1 MLDKRK
7 FYKDFVILCLPLIL
21 QQFVNIAL
29 NFIDNLM
36 VGQLG
41 STSISAV
48 GFANKMFFV
57 FMLCIFGASGG
68 ISLFMSQFYGKK
80 DFNMLQKLFALIM
93 IVCVAISI
101 IFYVISYY
109 YAENIMCLFSQDPL
123 VVQIG
128 TSYLEIIAFSFPI
141 TGLSMAIT
149 FALRSIGHTKQALYI
164 TIIATSINT
173 ILNYGL
179 IYGNLGFMRL
189 EADGAAIATLI
200 ARITEGLLF
209 ILLIYVHKYGLIT
222 NFSNYF
228 GLNKDFLKKVLKIS
242 TPVFFTE
249 MVWVLGTTTLTIAY
263 GKLGTEAAAGI
274 HISDLLLNFGSIVFM
289 GVATA
294 TSIMLG
300 HTIGRGSIEKAKKIS
315 GEILKVSLVL
325 AVIMV
330 VSSIALIKPIVSL
343 YELSESTRQLTY
355 LTMLVVSIS
364 LFFKLMN
371 WTLMIGI
378 LRAGG
383 DTKISFII
391 DTVPLV
397 ILAVPVAFLGSM
409 YFHLPIYY
417 VVALA
422 NLEEVFKMIVAFWRY
437 KSNKWIHN
445 LTQHEQNI

>member
-1 MLDKRK
+1 
-7 FYKDFVILCLPLIL
+7 
-21 QQFVNIAL
+21 
-29 NFIDNLM
+29 
-36 VGQLG
+36 
-41 STSISAV
+41 
-48 GFANKMFFV
+48 MF
-57 FMLCIFGASGG
+57 
-68 ISLFMSQFYGKK
+68 
-80 DFNMLQKLFALIM
+80 
-93 IVCVAISI
+93 
-101 IFYVISYY
+101 
-109 YAENIMCLFSQDPL
+109 LFSQDPL
-123 VVQIG
+123 VVKIG
-128 TSYLEIIAFSFPI
+128 SSYLEIIALSFPI

-149 FALRSIGHTKQALYI
+149 FALRSIGHTKQSLYI

-179 IYGNLGFMRL
+179 IYGHLGFMRL

-209 ILLIYVHKYGLIT
+209 ILLIFVNKYGLIT

-228 GLNKDFLKKVLKIS
+228 GLHKDFLKKVIRIS
-242 TPVFFTE
+242 IPVFFTE

-263 GKLGTEAAAGI
+263 GKLGTESAAGI

-294 TSIMLG
+294 TSIMVG
-300 HTIGRGSIEKAKKIS
+300 HTIGSGSIEKAKKIS
-315 GEILKVSLVL
+315 WEILKISVVL
-325 AVIMV
+325 AIIMV
-330 VSSIALIKPIVSL
+330 VSSILLIKPIVSF

-355 LTMLVVSIS
+355 LTMLVISIS

-391 DTVPLV
+391 DTVPL
-397 ILAVPVAFLGSM
+397 IIFAVPIAFLGAM
-409 YFHLPIYY
+409 YFELPIYY

-422 NLEEVFKMIVAFWRY
+422 NLEEVFKLIVAFWRY

-445 LTQHEQNI
+445 LTIQHNNL

>member
-249 MVWVLGTTTLTIAY
+249 MVC
-263 GKLGTEAAAGI
+263 
-274 HISDLLLNFGSIVFM
+274 
-289 GVATA
+289 
-294 TSIMLG
+294 
-300 HTIGRGSIEKAKKIS
+300 SIEKAKKIS

-422 NLEEVFKMIVAFWRY
+422 NL
-437 KSNKWIHN
+437 
-445 LTQHEQNI
+445 